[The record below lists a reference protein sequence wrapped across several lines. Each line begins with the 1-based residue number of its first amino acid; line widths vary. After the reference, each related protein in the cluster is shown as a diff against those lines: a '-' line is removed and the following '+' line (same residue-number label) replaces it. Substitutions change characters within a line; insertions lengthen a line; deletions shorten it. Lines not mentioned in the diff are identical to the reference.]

1 MRDRT
6 EKPRRQSARE
16 WARLVEAWKKSG
28 ETAADFAATRGIKP
42 GTLTWWKWKLAS
54 RTAAPAEELRL
65 VAVEIAPTAT
75 APATVTEITSPAWE
89 ITSAYGDVLRVYRG
103 IAPAELAA
111 VLSALRTS
119 GEHR

>member
-1 MRDRT
+1 MGDRAKT
-6 EKPRRQSARE
+6 PRRQSARE
-16 WARLVEAWKKSG
+16 WVRLVEAWKKSG
-28 ETAADFAATRGIKP
+28 ETAVDFAAAHGIKS
-42 GTLTWWKWKLAS
+42 GRLTWWKWKLAS

-65 VAVEIAPTAT
+65 VPVEITPTAT
-75 APATVTEITSPAWE
+75 ARATATEIAAPAWE
-89 ITSAYGDVLRVYRG
+89 ITGAHGDVLRVYRG

>member
-1 MRDRT
+1 MANRT
-6 EKPRRQSARE
+6 KAPRRRSARE
-16 WARLVEAWKKSG
+16 WARLVAAWKKSG
-28 ETAADFAATRGIKP
+28 KSAADFAAARGVGP

-54 RTAAPAEELRL
+54 RTVAPAEELRL
-65 VAVEIAPTAT
+65 VAVEIAPAATAT
-75 APATVTEITSPAWE
+75 ATTTEIASPAWE
-89 ITSAYGDVLRVYRG
+89 ITSAHGDVLRVYRG